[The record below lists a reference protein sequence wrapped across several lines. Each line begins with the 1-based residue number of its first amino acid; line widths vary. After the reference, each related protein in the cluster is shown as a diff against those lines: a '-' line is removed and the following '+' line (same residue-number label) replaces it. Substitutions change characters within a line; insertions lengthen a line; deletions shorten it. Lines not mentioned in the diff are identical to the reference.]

1 MPRVPVIAVP
11 ALALLCFRHRHSPLP
26 AENGRMAHN
35 VIPPQISKL
44 IAAIYEGPLEPT
56 PWEGFLALVREQMS
70 ACTVTLI
77 LQPPTEQGRGVMLN
91 VGGSLEGQSRYTE
104 SFFVLDPFVDLPVG
118 EVVTLHEFVGSKTL
132 MESDI
137 YNLSLAPAGIYD
149 ILGADLRVPAEFEV
163 RFRIARSKGAKGFSS
178 QEKAL
183 VSDLLPHLQRAI
195 LIHARLNKIESERAL
210 YAGAVEQLSVSA
222 ILLDENGRLLDA
234 SARARELLA
243 RNDGL
248 RLVDGTLRLAER
260 TATQT
265 LQDVIAQVLANQ
277 RSGGPSL
284 PRALRVARSSGA
296 GDLGLVV
303 RAVPRNQWS
312 EGKSVPSVAIFV
324 SDPEQRSE
332 APQAVITQLFG
343 FTPTEAM
350 LALLLVNGL
359 TLDEAST
366 ELGVSR
372 NTARTHLRSVFA
384 KTGVSRQTLL
394 VRLIL
399 KSVAPLAQARN

>member
-1 MPRVPVIAVP
+1 MAHKVI
-11 ALALLCFRHRHSPLP
+11 SPL
-26 AENGRMAHN
+26 
-35 VIPPQISKL
+35 ISKL
-44 IAAIYEGPLEPT
+44 IGAIYEGPLEHT
-56 PWEGFLALVREQMS
+56 PWQGLLALLREQMS
-70 ACTVTLI
+70 ASCVTLI
-77 LQPPTEQGRGVMLN
+77 LQPPSEQGKGVMLN
-91 VGGSLEGQSRYTE
+91 VGGSLEGAASYSE
-104 SFFVLDPFVDLPVG
+104 GWFAFDPFVDLPVG
-118 EVVTLHEFVGSKTL
+118 EVVTLHEFVGSKAL
-132 MESDI
+132 LGSDF
-137 YNLSLAPAGIYD
+137 YRLSLAPAGIHD
-149 ILGADLRVPAEFEV
+149 ILGADLKLPGEFEV
-163 RFRIARSKGAKGFSS
+163 RFRIARSKDAKEFSA

-210 YAGAVEQLSVSA
+210 YAGAVEQLSVAA
-222 ILLDENGRLLDA
+222 IVLDENGRLLNA

-248 RLVDGTLRLAER
+248 RLVDGGLRLAER
-260 TATQT
+260 GDTQS
-265 LQDVIAQVLANQ
+265 LQEAIAQVLANQ

-284 PRALRVARSSGA
+284 PRALRVKRPSGA
-296 GDLGLVV
+296 ADLGLVV

-312 EGKSVPSVAIFV
+312 EGKAVPSVAIFV
-324 SDPEQRSE
+324 SDPDQQSE
-332 APQAVITQLFG
+332 APLAVITQLFG
-343 FTPTEAM
+343 FTPTEAT

-359 TLDEAST
+359 TLDEAAA
-366 ELGVSR
+366 ELNVSR